1 MERVG
6 LRNEPA
12 IKYFIGGSLWW
23 LLQGENTMLL
33 QGENTMGQEGRGL
46 SSWRWNV
53 KGGDYQNEE
62 SLKRRSRWAWGAYDG
77 RQGGMPKGGYYQK
90 RYQKVESLGG
100 SQGEHGGTK
109 GREYFKR
116 GIIRGKAKVS
126 TGGGNQWRECQRNI
140 FQGDPKGGYG
150 NRKYLGGM
158 SEGGHGVY
166 QRGHC

>member
-23 LLQGENTMLL
+23 LL

-62 SLKRRSRWAWGAYDG
+62 SLKRRSRWAWGA
-77 RQGGMPKGGYYQK
+77 
-90 RYQKVESLGG
+90 
-100 SQGEHGGTK
+100 
-109 GREYFKR
+109 
-116 GIIRGKAKVS
+116 
-126 TGGGNQWRECQRNI
+126 
-140 FQGDPKGGYG
+140 
-150 NRKYLGGM
+150 
-158 SEGGHGVY
+158 
-166 QRGHC
+166 